1 MPELPTRAHLHA
13 ELPPERLARWAGF
26 AKWDEPYFPR
36 LLGFEV
42 EEIRQDYC
50 RMRLPWRFELTQPA
64 GVVHGGAIASLIDSV
79 VVPAIGSAY
88 DEAVSFVTIDMQ
100 IQYRGA
106 VVQEDQVAEGWVTN
120 RGRSIVFCEAEVL
133 TTSGKPV
140 AKGMLTYR
148 LHGPRPG

>member
-1 MPELPTRAHLHA
+1 VPDLPTRAHLHA

-64 GVVHGGAIASLIDSV
+64 GVVHGGAIASLVDSV

-88 DEAVSFVTIDMQ
+88 DEQVSFVTIDMQ

-133 TTSGKPV
+133 TASGKPV